1 MNVLLLRH
9 GEALHEAQDPTR
21 PLSQR
26 GRADVRRMASLIG
39 HMKIRTPI
47 IYHSG
52 KRRAEETAL
61 LVAEQMNP
69 MPAVETLTGM
79 TPMDDPELALET
91 VEAVRSSVML
101 VGHLPHLDRLAG
113 LLITGNPDREILEL
127 ATATLVALG
136 RETGIWRI
144 RWMITPELLES
155 LRGHPSNR

>member
-1 MNVLLLRH
+1 MSVLLLRH

-26 GRADVRRMASLIG
+26 GRTEVRRMASLIG
-39 HMKIRTPI
+39 HLKIRTSI

-61 LVAEQMNP
+61 LVAEHMNP
-69 MPAVETLTGM
+69 MPTVETLAGM
-79 TPMDDPELALET
+79 TPMDDPELA
-91 VEAVRSSVML
+91 VEAVEAARGSVML

-113 LLITGNPDREILEL
+113 LLLTGNPDREVLEL

-136 RETGIWRI
+136 RETGRWRI
-144 RWMITPELLES
+144 RWMITPALLES
-155 LRGHPSNR
+155 FLQHPSNR